1 MSVTRPCFTTR
12 HQTCK
17 TKTKTKTDFLVSDRS
32 CHNWAFTQYDRR
44 TDRSVR
50 LVYPTSRMKR
60 LVTRFDRRTECRSDP
75 GYVRLVCQTSR
86 MVGQTVAEPPTYV
99 NQINVGVAC

>member
-1 MSVTRPCFTTR
+1 
-12 HQTCK
+12 
-17 TKTKTKTDFLVSDRS
+17 
-32 CHNWAFTQYDRR
+32 
-44 TDRSVR
+44 
-50 LVYPTSRMKR
+50 MKR